1 VTWWLDVTGR
11 GSHTS
16 YLALWGVGLVVWGSI
31 FWSLRR
37 LGGPVRFVERQVAHA
52 WAAGVAAS
60 IGMFVIEVLM
70 GEPPLKFSPLL
81 GVAAG
86 MVFLVMAGVLTG
98 IFYVAASVLFAT
110 AVVMALV
117 PKYGVLLFGLAT
129 AGGFFFPGLKY
140 YRQRVRAAS

>member
-1 VTWWLDVTGR
+1 
-11 GSHTS
+11 
-16 YLALWGVGLVVWGSI
+16 
-31 FWSLRR
+31 LRR

-140 YRQRVRAAS
+140 YRQRARAAG